1 MKRGGKGLLTL
12 APHDESMSVRSRAR
26 AILIPMFFYV
36 VLGGAS
42 AYLVKNASE
51 GQHGAEARVKF
62 DRQLASL
69 KAQLASLQDERE
81 SWRRR
86 VDSLRNE
93 SIDRDLLVQE
103 AHGLLDRVAPDEVL
117 IFTDP
122 KR

>member
-1 MKRGGKGLLTL
+1 M
-12 APHDESMSVRSRAR
+12 AVRSRLR
-26 AILIPMFFYV
+26 AILIPMFFYA

-42 AYLVKNASE
+42 AYLVRNASE

-62 DRQLASL
+62 DQQLASL
-69 KAQLASLQDERE
+69 KGQLAALQDERE

-93 SIDRDLLVQE
+93 SIDSDLLVQE
-103 AHGLLDRVAPDEVL
+103 AHALLDRVASDEVA
-117 IFTDP
+117 IFPDA

>member
-1 MKRGGKGLLTL
+1 ML
-12 APHDESMSVRSRAR
+12 VRSRVR
-26 AILIPMFFYV
+26 AVLIPMLFYL

-42 AYLVKNASE
+42 AYLVRNASE

-62 DRQLASL
+62 DRQLTSL
-69 KAQLASLQDERE
+69 KAQLAALDGERE

-103 AHGLLDRVAPDEVL
+103 AHGVLDLVAPDEVV
-117 IFTDP
+117 IFPDA